1 MGKKMI
7 NNGMAWGTPGDSQ
20 VVRMP
25 SGRLVKSMACGR
37 EHCIA
42 VTYDGNAYAW
52 GRGDKAWAY
61 WA

>member
-1 MGKKMI
+1 MI